1 MKPFI
6 YRFERKLGLVRQ
18 EEQTVRQ
25 EMHLLMSE
33 RDRILGELDQLQ
45 SRIHC
50 LEELIRSYD
59 GNWLIPEA
67 GLCKEYLPILREHF
81 YHKTDELLLAEGR
94 VEKARQKVMEKKR
107 ETKTYEKLRENDWQD
122 YRYESNREEQKV
134 IDELA
139 MAAEIRNVRRKG
151 TGS

>member
-1 MKPFI
+1 MKPFV

-25 EMHLLMSE
+25 ELHLLMTE
-33 RDRILGELDQLQ
+33 RDRVLGELDHLQ

-50 LEELIRSYD
+50 SEELIRSYN

-67 GLCKEYLPILREHF
+67 GLCKEYLPILKEHF
-81 YHKTDELLLAEGR
+81 LHKTDELLLAEER
-94 VEKARQKVMEKKR
+94 VEDARRKVIKKKR

-122 YRYESNREEQKV
+122 YRYELNRGEQKV

-139 MAAEIRNVRRKG
+139 MAAEIRNASRRG

>member
-25 EMHLLMSE
+25 ELHLLMTE
-33 RDRILGELDQLQ
+33 RDRILGELDHLQ
-45 SRIHC
+45 IRIHC
-50 LEELIRSYD
+50 SEELIRSYH

-67 GLCKEYLPILREHF
+67 GLCKEYLPILKEHF
-81 YHKTDELLLAEGR
+81 LHKTDELMVAEEK
-94 VEKARQKVMEKKR
+94 VETARNKVIEKKR

-122 YRYESNREEQKV
+122 YRYELNREEQKV

-139 MAAEIRNVRRKG
+139 MAAEIRKVSRKEA
-151 TGS
+151 GS